1 MKAALVGLVALA
13 AAACV
18 GQSGERAPDAG
29 TKMAAADTLP
39 HVVLE
44 TTKGRIV
51 LELDQRRAPTTVENF
66 LVLVRGGFYT
76 GLVFHRVKPNF
87 MIQAGYVTADLQR
100 RATTRPPIYNEADNG
115 LHNVRGALAMA
126 RTSYPNSAT
135 TQFFINLVDNPT
147 LDFKAPTDEGFGYA
161 VFGRVIEGMNVVDAI
176 GALPT
181 KRVQDFP
188 NWPVQP
194 VTITRAYVDT
204 GTSASR

>member
-1 MKAALVGLVALA
+1 MRALLVGIVTLA
-13 AAACV
+13 AAACT
-18 GQSGERAPDAG
+18 GRAADHASDQTAKAPG
-29 TKMAAADTLP
+29 ADTLP

-51 LELDQRRAPTTVENF
+51 LELNARRAPKSVENF
-66 LVLVRGGFYT
+66 LILVRGGFYN

-87 MIQAGYVTADLQR
+87 MIQAGYVTADLRR
-100 RATTRPPIYNEADNG
+100 RAVTRPPIYNEADNG

-147 LDFKAPTDEGFGYA
+147 LDYKAPTDEGFGYA
-161 VFGRVIEGMNVVDAI
+161 VFGHVIEGMNVVDAI

-181 KRVQDFP
+181 TRRDEFP

-204 GTSASR
+204 GTSSP